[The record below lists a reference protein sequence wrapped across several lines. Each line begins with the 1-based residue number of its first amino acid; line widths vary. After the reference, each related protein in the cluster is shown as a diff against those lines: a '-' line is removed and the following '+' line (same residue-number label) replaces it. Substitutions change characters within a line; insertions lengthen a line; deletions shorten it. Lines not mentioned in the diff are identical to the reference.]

1 MPDILPLFPLSLVV
15 FPGETLKLHIFEPR
29 YQQLIKDCWPGKK
42 KMFGIPPVLEQE
54 MANVATLVEVASV
67 DEEFPGGE
75 SNVTIKAYSR
85 FHIAQFFPVSPN
97 KLYPG
102 GTGKTFP
109 KEERIDSERILNL
122 QDEILDLMLQL
133 FDALGIMNNVV
144 EAPTEI
150 TGFRVGHHV
159 GMSLAQE
166 VELLAMTNELSRL
179 NFIYDHIVN
188 ILPVVRETERLK
200 TRAQL
205 NGHYKNVVPPNY

>member
-29 YQQLIKDCWPGKK
+29 YQQLIRDCRPGGRN
-42 KMFGIPPVLEQE
+42 MFGIPPVVEQE
-54 MANVATLVEVASV
+54 MANVATMVEVASV
-67 DEEFPGGE
+67 DEQFPTGE
-75 SNVTIKAYSR
+75 SNITIKAHNR
-85 FHIAQFFPVSPN
+85 FHIREFFPVSPG

-102 GTGKTFP
+102 GTGKAFP
-109 KEERIDSERILNL
+109 EEEAIHGERILNL
-122 QDEILDLMLQL
+122 QDEILDLMMQL

-144 EAPTEI
+144 DAPTEI

-159 GMSLAQE
+159 GLSLAQE